1 MPVSVS
7 GNVVGQEQR
16 KEGGNLGKGILKD
29 EVISA
34 HFTRAFK
41 TKTLLCF
48 EKGKILKL
56 HCVSYFT
63 ITVTFL
69 KSQKKQLCPREHIAK
84 MLSLFLNFK
93 SHIII
98 ELNILQL

>member
-7 GNVVGQEQR
+7 GNVVGQEHR
-16 KEGGNLGKGILKD
+16 KEGGCLGKGILKD
-29 EVISA
+29 EVISV
-34 HFTRAFK
+34 HLTRAFK

-48 EKGKILKL
+48 EKRKILKL